1 MKLMGGVALTKLNYF
16 SCLIFFFICL
26 KIRKKIAC
34 NLGISLLTVTSKQH
48 VPFMKVTN
56 FKRIGQILKSRVSC

>member
-1 MKLMGGVALTKLNYF
+1 MKLMGGVALTKQKIFLV
-16 SCLIFFFICL
+16 LFFFIC

-56 FKRIGQILKSRVSC
+56 FKRIGKILKSRVSC